1 MNYLTHLPSLHYAS
15 VDEAVAASLGLSAL
29 PDPPGLLSAAAALPQ
44 AMLRPLLN
52 TRAELGFPSPAEDHM
67 GEDLDLTARCIRNP
81 LATYFV
87 EASGNSMRDFGI
99 HSGDILVVDR
109 SIDAKHLDIV
119 MVLWDGGYTVKQ
131 LCIRGRHV
139 ELRTG
144 NPDYASIIVPPEDEL
159 LVWGVITWSI
169 TRHYRR

>member
-1 MNYLTHLPSLHYAS
+1 MNDHAHLHSAS
-15 VDEAVAASLGLSAL
+15 YSADPAVAASLALAAAL
-29 PDPPGLLSAAAALPQ
+29 PDPPGLLSAASALPQ

-109 SIDAKHLDIV
+109 SINAKHLDIV

-131 LCIRGRHV
+131 LCIRGRQV

-144 NPDYASIIVPPEDEL
+144 NPDHASIIVPPEDEL

>member
-1 MNYLTHLPSLHYAS
+1 MTDPALAPITPSLVGAHLAP
-15 VDEAVAASLGLSAL
+15 AANVADFLT
-29 PDPPGLLSAAAALPQ
+29 DPPGLLGAAAALPM

-52 TRAELGFPSPAEDHM
+52 SRAELGFPSPAEDHM

-109 SIDAKHLDIV
+109 SINAKHLDLV

-131 LCIRGRHV
+131 LNIRGNRV
-139 ELRTG
+139 ELRAG
-144 NPDYASIIVPPEDEL
+144 NPDHASIVVPPETEL